1 MARQWVI
8 LGQRN
13 EPLHMPSENRN
24 GRIVNARV
32 PPTGTAERRAALDMV
47 EDHAAPAARSA
58 MALSSF
64 DRTVFAEPW
73 SPNIAMRARVH
84 RHDYPK
90 RRAGF
95 ASAPSA
101 SSAAVTE
108 ACPIE
113 RGPTRSAQQ
122 LSLQTS
128 SADPGRGCPDQDSD
142 PSLLTVL
149 TVCSALVL
157 TLIILVPARPSREN
171 ATSMP

>member
-13 EPLHMPSENRN
+13 EPLHDGSGLPPENRN

-32 PPTGTAERRAALDMV
+32 PPTGIAERRAALDMV
-47 EDHAAPAARSA
+47 EAHAAPAARSG

-64 DRTVFAEPW
+64 DRTVVAEPW

-113 RGPTRSAQQ
+113 RGP
-122 LSLQTS
+122 
-128 SADPGRGCPDQDSD
+128 
-142 PSLLTVL
+142 
-149 TVCSALVL
+149 
-157 TLIILVPARPSREN
+157 
-171 ATSMP
+171 